1 MFLSHFRQ
9 SSQNWMQ
16 SYKHVVRAVESGL
29 PVFSTGDVLIDVNK
43 HGCVFFL
50 PPFPARN
57 ALISTDQVVSGCFYS
72 VDPYTSRAGK
82 FIFHPEVLLGLSGEE
97 KKNKTADLKPKP
109 RGEVYGKTS
118 QHFQNGS
125 TFAGCFLFFFL
136 PSFTER
142 RRRRGGTVS
151 KGMSFW
157 LNAATSVL
165 QNVIVS
171 RA

>member
-1 MFLSHFRQ
+1 M
-9 SSQNWMQ
+9 
-16 SYKHVVRAVESGL
+16 
-29 PVFSTGDVLIDVNK
+29 FSTGDVLIDVNK
-43 HGCVFFL
+43 LGCVFFL
-50 PPFPARN
+50 ATFSCQKCTNFYRFRSSAVVFTR
-57 ALISTDQVVSGCFYS
+57 LIRTQ
-72 VDPYTSRAGK
+72 AGRGS

-142 RRRRGGTVS
+142 RRRRRGGTVS